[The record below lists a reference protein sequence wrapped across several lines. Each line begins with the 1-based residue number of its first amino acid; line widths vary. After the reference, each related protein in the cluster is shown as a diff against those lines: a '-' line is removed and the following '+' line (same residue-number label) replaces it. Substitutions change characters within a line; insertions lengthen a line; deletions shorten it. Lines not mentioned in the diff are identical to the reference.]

1 MKKRSKRF
9 SLGGGKTIDMTEG
22 SILPLIIQFAIPLL
36 LGNLFQQFYNMVD
49 TWVIGQTG
57 VNSAYAAVGSIGPVT
72 NILIGFYSGFATG
85 AGVIISQFFGKKDS
99 EGVKRAVHTTVLGML
114 ILCVLFTAVG
124 VLSTPAILKMML
136 GDTASD
142 VYRHAKDYLVIY
154 FWGISGL
161 MIYNTGSGILRAIG
175 DSRRPFYYLVVCAVI
190 NVVLD
195 LLFVFGFDMGVRGVA
210 FATILA
216 QAVSAVLT
224 VIKLLTTDT
233 VVRVEPRRL
242 HIHSDMLKSIVLI
255 GFPAALQMS
264 ITAFANVFVQ
274 GYIAGADGNQEFN
287 LGGFTTY
294 TKIDHFLF
302 LPIQSLSLAI
312 TTFVGQNVGVGDHK
326 RARRGVYYTIGI
338 GLCISAL
345 LILLIMLFAPAL
357 SAVFNSD
364 PNVVEVA
371 TRLLRFL
378 TPFYLVCV
386 FNQVFAAALR
396 GEGKSIIP
404 MLTMLSCFVGVRQ
417 IYLYVMSSF
426 VSNDLITLTVAY
438 PVGWISCALV
448 ITLFYHLVQWKKG
461 KRQTVGGEL

>member
-1 MKKRSKRF
+1 MERSQKRF
-9 SLGGGKTIDMTEG
+9 SLKGGKTIDMTEG
-22 SILPLIIQFAIPLL
+22 AILPLIIQFAIPLL

-57 VNSAYAAVGSIGPVT
+57 VNAAYAAVGSIGPVT

-85 AGVIISQFFGKKDS
+85 AGVIISQYFGKKDKES
-99 EGVKRAVHTTVLGML
+99 VQKAVHTTVLGML
-114 ILCVLFTAVG
+114 ILCAIFTAIG
-124 VLSTPAILKMML
+124 VLLTPAILELML
-136 GDTASD
+136 GDTTSD
-142 VYRHAKDYLVIY
+142 VYRFAKDYLVIY
-154 FWGISGL
+154 FFGISGL

-195 LLFVFGFDMGVRGVA
+195 LVFVFAFGMGVRGVA
-210 FATILA
+210 LATILA
-216 QAVSAVLT
+216 QAVSAALIVYQ
-224 VIKLLTTDT
+224 LLTTDT
-233 VVRVEPRRL
+233 VVRVDPHRL

-294 TKIDHFLF
+294 TKIDQFLF
-302 LPIQSLSLAI
+302 LPIQSLSLAV
-312 TTFVGQNVGVGDHK
+312 TTFVGQNVGVGDHR
-326 RARRGVYYTIGI
+326 RARRGVYYTIGV
-338 GLCISAL
+338 GLCLSSV
-345 LILLIMLFAPAL
+345 LILLIMLFAPSLA
-357 SAVFNSD
+357 AVFNPD
-364 PNVVEVA
+364 PSVVEVA

-378 TPFYLVCV
+378 TPFYLVCC

-396 GEGKSIIP
+396 GEGRSVIP
-404 MLTMLSCFVGVRQ
+404 MLTMLGCFVGVRQ
-417 IYLYVMSSF
+417 IYLWVMSNF
-426 VSNDLITLTVAY
+426 VSNDLIALTVSY
-438 PVGWISCALV
+438 PVGWISCALA

-461 KRQTVGGEL
+461 KLAPSSKG